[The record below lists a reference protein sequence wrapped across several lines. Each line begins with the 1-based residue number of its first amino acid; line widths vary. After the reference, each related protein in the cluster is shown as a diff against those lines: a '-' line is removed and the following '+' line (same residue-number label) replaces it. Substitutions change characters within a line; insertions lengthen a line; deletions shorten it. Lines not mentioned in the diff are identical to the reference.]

1 MQTVKGVALCLCAV
15 LVATSGVTLL
25 LPDARYKKLISYILS
40 LVIIL
45 SVIGAVSGTKL
56 KLSIPAVTQNT
67 QSIEAMTSQQAA
79 LIIKAYLQE
88 NGIQAKEVVCYM
100 DILQNG
106 DIVINKACV
115 YTAADPNDVTALLKD
130 GFGVQEVEI
139 YDE

>member
-100 DILQNG
+100 DI
-106 DIVINKACV
+106 
-115 YTAADPNDVTALLKD
+115 
-130 GFGVQEVEI
+130 
-139 YDE
+139 